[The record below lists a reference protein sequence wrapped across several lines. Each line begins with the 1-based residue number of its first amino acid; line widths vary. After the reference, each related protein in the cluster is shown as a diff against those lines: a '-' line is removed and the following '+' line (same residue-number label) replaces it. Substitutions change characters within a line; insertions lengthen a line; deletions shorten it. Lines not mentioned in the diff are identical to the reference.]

1 MSPALRS
8 RGPSWCAADA
18 SSENAHDPGGDP
30 PSVNR
35 ARVERAVWRNS
46 RCQVR
51 EGFTAGAR
59 RKSGR
64 VGERGVNERSVPGL
78 LSKQLEM
85 KADAEPSK
93 ELSPEELAQVSG
105 GDGGDS
111 VADAVRKAGG
121 GTTSGGGIYLRYAFG
136 TVSTTSQP

>member
-1 MSPALRS
+1 
-8 RGPSWCAADA
+8 
-18 SSENAHDPGGDP
+18 
-30 PSVNR
+30 
-35 ARVERAVWRNS
+35 
-46 RCQVR
+46 
-51 EGFTAGAR
+51 
-59 RKSGR
+59 
-64 VGERGVNERSVPGL
+64 
-78 LSKQLEM
+78 M